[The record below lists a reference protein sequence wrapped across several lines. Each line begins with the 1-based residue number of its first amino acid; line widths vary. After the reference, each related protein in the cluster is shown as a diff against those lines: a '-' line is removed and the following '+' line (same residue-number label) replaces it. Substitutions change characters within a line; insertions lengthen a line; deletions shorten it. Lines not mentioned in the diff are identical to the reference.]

1 MERNTAIV
9 IGAGIVGLA
18 HARALSLKGYRVTVF
33 ERHPQ
38 AIGASIRNFG
48 MIWPV
53 GQPDGVLYD
62 RACRSREIWKSIC
75 TRANIW
81 HDEVGSLHIAT
92 HADEVAAM
100 QQIAAVYETS
110 RNIKWLDKNEALQKT
125 DYINPA
131 NTLGALWSP
140 TEMIVEAREAISAL
154 AKELEEQYGVNFH
167 FSTAIS
173 RVENGKVWS
182 GNRTWHA
189 DLIFICSG
197 VDFET
202 LFPEKFAS
210 LAITKCKLQMLR
222 LQSLPEGKKIGA
234 ALCGGL
240 SLIHYKGFEVGDA
253 LQALKQRYQS
263 EMGEYLAWGIHV
275 MACQN
280 PQGEITVGDT
290 HEYGLHLDPFD
301 KGHLNQLV
309 LDYLARFTVLDKYQV
324 VQTWN
329 GIYAKMT
336 NGQTEYT
343 EKVNDQL
350 YIVNGL
356 GGAGMTLSFGLAE
369 EVVGRI

>member
-1 MERNTAIV
+1 MERSTAIV
-9 IGAGIVGLA
+9 IGAGVVGLA
-18 HARALSLKGYRVTVF
+18 HARALSLKGYLVTVF

-92 HADEVAAM
+92 HTDEVTAM
-100 QQIAAVYETS
+100 QEIAALYETS
-110 RNIKWLDKNEALQKT
+110 RNMLWLDKKEALQKT
-125 DYINPA
+125 DYANPA

-140 TEMIVEAREAISAL
+140 SEMIVEAREAIPAL
-154 AKELEEQYGVNFH
+154 AKELEEQYGVSFH

-173 RVENGKVWS
+173 RVEGGKVWS
-182 GNRTWHA
+182 GNRTWQA

-202 LFPEKFAS
+202 LFPEKFAA
-210 LAITKCKLQMLR
+210 LAITKCKLQMMR
-222 LQSLPEGKKIGA
+222 LQSLPEGKKMGA

-240 SLIHYKGFEVGDA
+240 SLIHYKGFEVSDA
-253 LQALKQRYQS
+253 LQDLKQRYQS
-263 EMGEYLAWGIHV
+263 EMSEYLAWGIHV

-280 PQGEITVGDT
+280 PYGEITVGDT
-290 HEYGLHLDPFD
+290 HEYGLHLNPFD
-301 KGHLNQLV
+301 KNHLNQLV
-309 LDYLARFTVLDKYQV
+309 LHYLSRFTALDKYPV

-336 NGQTEYT
+336 NGQTEYI

-350 YIVNGL
+350 YFVNGL
-356 GGAGMTLSFGLAE
+356 GGAGMTLSFGLAD

>member
-1 MERNTAIV
+1 MEGSTAIV

-18 HARALSLKGYRVTVF
+18 TARALSLKGYRVTVF

-53 GQPDGVLYD
+53 GQPDGALYD

-92 HADEVAAM
+92 HADEAAAM
-100 QQIAAVYETS
+100 QEIAAVYETS
-110 RNIKWLDKNEALQKT
+110 RKMQWLDKKDALQKT
-125 DYINPA
+125 DYANPA
-131 NTLGALWSP
+131 NTFGALWSP
-140 TEMIVEAREAISAL
+140 TEMIVEAREAIPAL
-154 AKELEEQYGVNFH
+154 AKELEEQYGVSFH

-173 RVENGKVWS
+173 RVEGGKVWS
-182 GNRTWHA
+182 GNRTWEA
-189 DLIFICSG
+189 DLVFICSG

-202 LFPEKFAS
+202 LYPEKFAA
-210 LAITKCKLQMLR
+210 LAITKCKLQMMR
-222 LQSLPEGKKIGA
+222 LQSLPEGKKMGA

-240 SLIHYKGFEVGDA
+240 SLIHYKGFEVSDA
-253 LQALKQRYQS
+253 LQTLKQRYQS

-280 PQGEITVGDT
+280 PLGEITVGDT

-301 KGHLNQLV
+301 KDHLNQLV
-309 LDYLARFTVLDKYQV
+309 LDYLARFAVLDKYPV

-336 NGQTEYT
+336 NGQTEYI
-343 EKVNDQL
+343 EKVTDQL

-369 EVVGRI
+369 EVVGAI